1 MDDVPEN
8 GRSMRYREHR
18 VPPPLDA
25 CVECV
30 WLLNV
35 TPGEG
40 AEPVQ
45 QILPDGCIEI
55 VFHFADRFSAVS
67 SGRLR
72 TPQPASFIVGMLTS
86 PFVVAPAARADT
98 MGVRFRPG
106 GAYPFVSCPLTLL
119 KDRALSPDELWG
131 PGSRGLWEQLAEAP
145 TDAARVDLIS
155 RALLERLVRARL
167 DRVIDSATSDL
178 VKTAGRAS
186 ITRIAAGAGVTPR
199 HLQRRFGD
207 LVGVAPKMLA
217 RILRFQNTLRHRGAG
232 AKTVDWAHVASACG
246 FADQSHLIR
255 DYAAFAGETPVSLL
269 AAEGELSAYFTAPQ
283 RLDALFA
290 DRL

>member
-45 QILPDGCIEI
+45 QVLPDGCIEI

-98 MGVRFRPG
+98 MCVRFRPG
-106 GAYPFVSCPLTLL
+106 GAYPFVPCPLTLL
-119 KDRALSPDELWG
+119 KDRALSLDELWG
-131 PGSRGLWEQLAEAP
+131 PGLTRPLGTARGGAHRCG
-145 TDAARVDLIS
+145 ARRPHI
-155 RALLERLVRARL
+155 AR
-167 DRVIDSATSDL
+167 
-178 VKTAGRAS
+178 
-186 ITRIAAGAGVTPR
+186 AAGAPC
-199 HLQRRFGD
+199 
-207 LVGVAPKMLA
+207 A
-217 RILRFQNTLRHRGAG
+217 RQARSRHR
-232 AKTVDWAHVASACG
+232 
-246 FADQSHLIR
+246 LR
-255 DYAAFAGETPVSLL
+255 DE
-269 AAEGELSAYFTAPQ
+269 
-283 RLDALFA
+283 
-290 DRL
+290 